1 MRKRAGIFLCI
12 TTVIAG
18 IAVSIAQEKNA
29 DTQASGS
36 ASLTSG
42 TLMVAEL
49 SRGLNTRHLKVGDIV
64 KAKVIQD
71 VIAEGRIVVPRDSKM
86 LGLVVEVKKSN
97 KEDRES
103 TLVVMFEQV
112 RLRRGGE
119 AKLHGVI
126 QAVAPPI
133 PRVDHPDQLLPP
145 NLGGGGGRSSGSP
158 QPIGTSASGA
168 SRSNSGMG
176 TVTTGR
182 GQGTVGA
189 ANVPPADPT
198 GAQTTPS
205 GALSAGARGVIG
217 IPDLA
222 LRADASNGTVRT
234 VLRSRK
240 GNINLDGG
248 TQIVVRVIP
257 DVQPRPTEKTGAQ

>member
-1 MRKRAGIFLCI
+1 MRKRAGIFLCVTI
-12 TTVIAG
+12 AIAG
-18 IAVSIAQEKNA
+18 IAVSIAQEKSA
-29 DTQASGS
+29 APQASGG

-64 KAKVIQD
+64 KARVAQD
-71 VIAEGRIVVPRDSKM
+71 VIAEGRIVVPRDSTM
-86 LGLVVEVKKSN
+86 LGRVVEVKKSN

-126 QAVAPPI
+126 QAVAVPL
-133 PRVDHPDQLLPP
+133 PRNDQPDQLLPP
-145 NLGGGGGRSSGSP
+145 ALTGGGRSSGSP
-158 QPIGTSASGA
+158 QPIGTSSNRA
-168 SRSNSGMG
+168 SRGNSGMG
-176 TVTTGR
+176 TGPGTGTL
-182 GQGTVGA
+182 GP
-189 ANVPPADPT
+189 ANVPAPAPT
-198 GAQTTPS
+198 RAQISPA
-205 GALSAGARGVIG
+205 GALSAGAHGVIG

-234 VLRSRK
+234 VLHSRK

-257 DVQPRPTEKTGAQ
+257 DVQPRPNTEKTGAQ